1 MATAAHPSGQWSI
14 ISPWET
20 TLIECRRIKN
30 HPSDELEFVF
40 RRGGQEYVFSAYS
53 ADFPNFHYATQ
64 LGDDD
69 MGSALEQ
76 AIFQQAIRELDPV
89 FSRAAQPEHVMRQLK
104 AASQTIDL
112 TLKDGTEGSC
122 EFLENTGRFVEIPYG
137 NPSHLPLYSWDQV
150 QVIEA
155 FADGFKV
162 QAHPGSMAHA
172 HSHGETFGCIL
183 FKDGKL
189 AADGAY
195 REYLQEL
202 EKLNEAVFRKE
213 FHDHDPIAGGE
224 HLVPRLR
231 AFLRVNEF
239 SELIVGFL
247 FQWID
252 SSSKAAC
259 LRQLSP
265 NDLRDGWAGYLA
277 TRCKYLFQKYRSR
290 GRHITAKGRKEHILD
305 MLCISVSGRPFIR
318 LPDLGTYLET
328 SIPAGDGRMKFRFS
342 PDENDDDAA
351 LQMILTFL
359 RDKTMQ
365 SRPVGVDRC
374 LATFQPDTPYPLR
387 SNSRNHFESLPSEVL
402 DMILD
407 YALLRPSVHCT
418 EFGFCAWPPLD
429 TALFETSKVLR
440 RSALLRFVRNP
451 FVVEYRFLGTFLR
464 HVAGINVSEDDH
476 LLTNKPFK
484 SNIESWASLRDI
496 TLLISRDTYTEGTEH
511 ACRMRWLRRLGKGDC
526 ALPTL
531 PLVIVQ
537 GHEWKLMFAEL
548 EDDLKVRLHRHL
560 NLGTTRSVLG
570 VYQVVASLRRLAEW
584 AKDTYRPCFEK
595 EVLLGR

>member
-64 LGDDD
+64 LGDDN

-155 FADGFKV
+155 FTDGFKV

-202 EKLNEAVFRKE
+202 EKLSEAVFRKE

-224 HLVPRLR
+224 HL
-231 AFLRVNEF
+231 
-239 SELIVGFL
+239 
-247 FQWID
+247 
-252 SSSKAAC
+252 
-259 LRQLSP
+259 
-265 NDLRDGWAGYLA
+265 
-277 TRCKYLFQKYRSR
+277 
-290 GRHITAKGRKEHILD
+290 
-305 MLCISVSGRPFIR
+305 
-318 LPDLGTYLET
+318 
-328 SIPAGDGRMKFRFS
+328 
-342 PDENDDDAA
+342 
-351 LQMILTFL
+351 
-359 RDKTMQ
+359 
-365 SRPVGVDRC
+365 
-374 LATFQPDTPYPLR
+374 
-387 SNSRNHFESLPSEVL
+387 
-402 DMILD
+402 
-407 YALLRPSVHCT
+407 
-418 EFGFCAWPPLD
+418 
-429 TALFETSKVLR
+429 
-440 RSALLRFVRNP
+440 
-451 FVVEYRFLGTFLR
+451 
-464 HVAGINVSEDDH
+464 
-476 LLTNKPFK
+476 

-560 NLGTTRSVLG
+560 NLGTTRSRNGFGDDITSRTFEIPSNSFNAGPEFTAIFAVTAIIGVALVAKAVEELKKIGIHLEGIKDELG
-570 VYQVVASLRRLAEW
+570 AQTTAIVQGWQTRGFGAFIYEFLKTEIDDYGGDAWCATVRYLHRSADLA
-584 AKDTYRPCFEK
+584 
-595 EVLLGR
+595 LI